1 LDANFVAS
9 PRGTSNTDI
18 HNFRSVDQGFQD
30 LDMFMAGGVIFF

>member
-1 LDANFVAS
+1 MVAN
-9 PRGTSNTDI
+9 PIGTDNHNI